1 MSDTIDLANAG
12 IELRHKA
19 ELDKGNFVIAQC
31 ESCSKFHYFPRENC
45 PFCGSGKVVFVAPK
59 GTGVV
64 YSYTVVA
71 RKAEAGGDYNVVLV
85 DLDEGVRLMSRVEHI
100 DPHQVQI
107 GLRVK
112 TRVQVTDGKGLVV
125 CDPA

>member
-1 MSDTIDLANAG
+1 MSDPIDLANAG

-31 ESCSKFHYFPRENC
+31 KRCSQFHHFPRENC
-45 PFCGSGKVVFVAPK
+45 PFCGSGEVVFAAPK

-71 RKAEAGGDYNVVLV
+71 RKADAGGDYNVVLV
-85 DLDEGVRLMSRVEHI
+85 DLDEGVRLMSRIEGV
-100 DPHQVQI
+100 DPHSVKI
-107 GLRVK
+107 GQRVT

-125 CDPA
+125 CDLA

>member
-1 MSDTIDLANAG
+1 MSDTIDLAKAG

-19 ELDKGNFVIAQC
+19 ELDQGKFLIAQC
-31 ESCSKFHYFPRENC
+31 GSCSKFHYYPRENC
-45 PFCGSGKVVFVAPK
+45 PFCGSGEVVFVAPK

-85 DLDEGVRLMSRVEHI
+85 DLDEGVRLMSRVEGV
-100 DPHQVQI
+100 DPHSVKI
-107 GLRVK
+107 GQRVK
-112 TRVQVTDGKGLVV
+112 ARVQVTDGKGLVLF
-125 CDPA
+125 DLA

>member
-1 MSDTIDLANAG
+1 MSDTIDLAKAG

-31 ESCSKFHYFPRENC
+31 QSCSKFHYFPHENC
-45 PFCGSGKVVFVAPK
+45 PFCGSGEVVFVAPK

-85 DLDEGVRLMSRVEHI
+85 DLDEGVRLMSRVEGV
-100 DPHQVQI
+100 DPHSVKI
-107 GLRVK
+107 GQRVK
-112 TRVQVTDGKGLVV
+112 ARVQVTDGKGLVLF
-125 CDPA
+125 DLA

>member
-1 MSDTIDLANAG
+1 MSDTIDLAKAG

-31 ESCSKFHYFPRENC
+31 KSCSKFHYFPRENC
-45 PFCGSGKVVFVAPK
+45 PFCGSGEVVFVAPK

-85 DLDEGVRLMSRVEHI
+85 DLDEGVRLMSRVEGV
-100 DPHQVQI
+100 DPHLVKI
-107 GLRVK
+107 GQRVK
-112 TRVQVTDGKGLVV
+112 ARVQVTDGKGLVLF
-125 CDPA
+125 DLA

>member
-1 MSDTIDLANAG
+1 MSDTIDLAKAG

-31 ESCSKFHYFPRENC
+31 QSCSKFHYFPRESC
-45 PFCGSGKVVFVAPK
+45 PFCGSGEVVFVAPK

-64 YSYTVVA
+64 YSYTAVA

-85 DLDEGVRLMSRVEHI
+85 DLDEGVRLMSRVEGV
-100 DPHQVQI
+100 DPHSVKI
-107 GLRVK
+107 GQRVK
-112 TRVQVTDGKGLVV
+112 ARVQVTDGKGLVLF
-125 CDPA
+125 DLA